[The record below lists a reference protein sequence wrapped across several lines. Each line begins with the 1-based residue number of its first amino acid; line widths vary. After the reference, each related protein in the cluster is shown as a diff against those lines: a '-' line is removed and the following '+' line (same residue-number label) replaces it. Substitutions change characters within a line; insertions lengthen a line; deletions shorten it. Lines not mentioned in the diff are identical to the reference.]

1 MYITSVDISIQFLD
15 SDGNPASLG
24 HHNLSGVVR
33 NSLGDVVQTLTM
45 DDMTES
51 QTGLYV
57 LNGYDVSDS
66 NVFPGTSLTIFWST
80 HDHHVQPEV
89 SRQTY
94 ALFAEHPSYVRSRY
108 LIWEPSPLKSSFY
121 GYKVSRKLPGET
133 EYTVVG
139 NTTFPYFF
147 EETEFDVPNT
157 FHAAKYKITEL
168 NFGSLNQ
175 DVPSEGITGIS
186 FKRVES
192 PHQHCRLY
200 GRITDVQG
208 SGYPAMIS
216 FFVHEVDTPQEIG
229 GSHLMRRNEVN
240 VYPNARGEF
249 SIPLVQGALVTAEA
263 SDICVNAR
271 FVVPREYS
279 FNFKDLE
286 FYPLDTTYRA
296 Q

>member
-1 MYITSVDISIQFLD
+1 MYITSVDTSIQFLD
-15 SDGNPASLG
+15 ANGAATSVNA
-24 HHNLSGVVR
+24 LSGVVR
-33 NSLGDVVQTLTM
+33 NSIGEVVQTLVLN
-45 DDMTES
+45 DMAEDS
-51 QTGLYV
+51 VGLYTKT
-57 LNGYDVSDS
+57 LDVSDS
-66 NVFPGTSLTIFWST
+66 NVFPGTSLTIVWST
-80 HDHHVQPEV
+80 TDPNGTPEV
-89 SRQTY
+89 ARQTY
-94 ALFAEHPSYVRSRY
+94 AIFAEHPSYVRSRY
-108 LIWEPSPLKSSFY
+108 LIWEPSPLNSALY
-121 GYKVSRKLPGET
+121 GYQVERQLPNEA
-133 EYTVVG
+133 EYTVIG
-139 NTTFPYFF
+139 NTTSNYFF
-147 EETEFDVPNT
+147 DETEFDVPAT
-157 FHAAKYKITEL
+157 FHRAKYRISEL
-168 NFGSLNQ
+168 RFGNDS
-175 DVPSEGITGIS
+175 VPTATITGIT

-279 FNFKDLE
+279 YNFKDLE
-286 FYPLDTTYRA
+286 FYPLATTYRA